1 MTQLIGAHK
10 PNLLGTENKL
20 PSAVIVVALL
30 EHDMAVKLRMFQLL
44 RTQILAN
51 SKPRTLV
58 TASVL
63 SMSESDISDATE
75 LDILDEMTPLPT
87 SGRGAFPPG
96 PNGFDRFLQRLRA
109 IFPLGLN
116 DKRARSPVRS
126 GPSPASGDSPP
137 SPPPGAATPR
147 LPGHYTAPKAR
158 HSHHDDQARNQSSTI
173 ETPSKN
179 RHHQPARTPAS
190 AGVSHS
196 ARLWDDPDEPQ
207 NERSSSSQWEQDRSD
222 GDLSA
227 AVKHLRFSEPPES
240 QDISSAASSPP
251 ESIRQLIE
259 ASIRACNGHTATPK
273 QIRAAAK
280 LTAEICECDD
290 SVDRIQQI
298 ASSITPQPASMVKAI
313 IRSFPKDSIAAQK
326 AHRSMTPHDH
336 SQASGGEW
344 PGDMSNIQSPR
355 LSTRSG
361 DVSRALVAEFQQ
373 VSDSSSPFQPIVSDQ
388 TGFSESASTRSVQD
402 NSYKHT
408 LVVHNANTP
417 DEFEVDVTTRSREYQ
432 GRPEDGK
439 LKEMRWFHSAH
450 HRDITPKLGEDDN
463 PPERGDLYIHTNTL
477 THSPMVWMYTGERL
491 GSNGWFDITDKYYAD
506 RGAITHPLDSEK
518 VLTIRE
524 STGEP
529 SFILKN
535 SFKRKQKL
543 AREKQERLRNA
554 QFTCTTAQPLVAAI
568 GQGPGYTET
577 RARLPGHY
585 VRLVSERLVATPSM
599 SGGAKQPTGSGDC
612 R

>member
-1 MTQLIGAHK
+1 
-10 PNLLGTENKL
+10 
-20 PSAVIVVALL
+20 
-30 EHDMAVKLRMFQLL
+30 
-44 RTQILAN
+44 
-51 SKPRTLV
+51 
-58 TASVL
+58 
-63 SMSESDISDATE
+63 MSESDVSNATE

-87 SGRGAFPPG
+87 SGRGAFLPG
-96 PNGFDRFLQRLRA
+96 PNGFDRLRA

-116 DKRARSPVRS
+116 DKKARSPVRS
-126 GPSPASGDSPP
+126 GPDPASGDSPP
-137 SPPPGAATPR
+137 ALRQVQPRQGYPAIILLLQLFLTLTP
-147 LPGHYTAPKAR
+147 LLSPKAR
-158 HSHHDDQARNQSSTI
+158 HSHHDDQARNQSSAI
-173 ETPSKN
+173 GTPKN
-179 RHHQPARTPAS
+179 RHHQPARTPAP

-196 ARLWDDPDEPQ
+196 ARLWDNSDEPQ
-207 NERSSSSQWEQDRSD
+207 NAKSSPFQWEQDRSD

-240 QDISSAASSPP
+240 QDISSAVSSPP

-259 ASIRACNGHTATPK
+259 ASIRECNGHTATPK

-336 SQASGGEW
+336 SQASSGEW
-344 PGDMSNIQSPR
+344 PGDMSNIQSPG

-373 VSDSSSPFQPIVSDQ
+373 VSDSSSPFQPVVSDQ
-388 TGFSESASTRSVQD
+388 MGFSESASTRSVQD

-408 LVVHNANTP
+408 LVVHNMNTQ
-417 DEFEVDVTTRSREYQ
+417 DEFEVDVTTRSRDFQ
-432 GRPEDGK
+432 GRVENGK
-439 LKEMRWFHSAH
+439 LKKMRWFLSAH
-450 HRDITPKLGEDDN
+450 HQDIIPKLGEDDS
-463 PPERGDLYIHTNTL
+463 PPGRGDIYIHTNTL
-477 THSPMVWMYTGERL
+477 RHSPMVWMYTGERL
-491 GSNGWFDITDKYYAD
+491 GSNGWFDITDKYYTD
-506 RGAITHPLDSEK
+506 KGGITHPLDSEK

-529 SFILKN
+529 SFILKS

-543 AREKQERLRNA
+543 AREKEERLRNA
-554 QFTCTTAQPLVAAI
+554 QLTCITSLSYAQPLAVAI
-568 GQGPGYTET
+568 GQGPGYYQCPESGSMLAIRR
-577 RARLPGHY
+577 RARFPGHY
-585 VRLVSERLVATPSM
+585 
-599 SGGAKQPTGSGDC
+599 D
-612 R
+612 